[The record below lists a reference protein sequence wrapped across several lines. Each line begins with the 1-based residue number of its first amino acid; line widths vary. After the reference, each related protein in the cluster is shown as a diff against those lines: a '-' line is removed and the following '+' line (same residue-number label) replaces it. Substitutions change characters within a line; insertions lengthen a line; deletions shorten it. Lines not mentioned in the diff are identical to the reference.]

1 MKRHRFDPLSF
12 TFGLL
17 FAFVALFVLLGSSL
31 ADLVPVGLWTLPAMT
46 IGLLIVLY
54 GVRRLLPST
63 ASGTSETPE
72 DGKEDAGPSYLDD
85 AE

>member
-1 MKRHRFDPLSF
+1 VKRHRFDPLSF

-17 FAFVALFVLLGSSL
+17 FAFVALFVLLGNSL
-31 ADLVPVGLWTLPAMT
+31 AALVPVGLWTLPAMT

-54 GVRRLLPST
+54 AVRRLLPST
-63 ASGTSETPE
+63 GTQTPE
-72 DGKEDAGPSYLDD
+72 APDDGEAASPFRD